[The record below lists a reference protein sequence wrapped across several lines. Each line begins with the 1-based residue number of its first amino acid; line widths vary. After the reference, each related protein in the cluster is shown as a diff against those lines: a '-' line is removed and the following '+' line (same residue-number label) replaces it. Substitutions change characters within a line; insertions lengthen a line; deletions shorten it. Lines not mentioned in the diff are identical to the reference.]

1 MGVFSDKDYESII
14 KLMLPMADHIFTI
27 ATPDNPRAMAAGELA
42 MRINE
47 HKNIAEGC
55 SDITEAVERAVKYNN
70 GDVAVLA
77 FGSLSHLNLIRE
89 AYNEWTRKR

>member
-42 MRINE
+42 MRIM
-47 HKNIAEGC
+47 NIK
-55 SDITEAVERAVKYNN
+55 ILPK
-70 GDVAVLA
+70 AVL
-77 FGSLSHLNLIRE
+77 I
-89 AYNEWTRKR
+89 